1 MAGRL
6 EGRVAIVT
14 GAGRGIGEGIA
25 RRFAREGAAVVATQR
40 TADEGERLAAE
51 IRDEGG
57 SATFVQADVTRSD
70 DVQGLVRAAVEA
82 YGRLDI
88 VCANAGVGLR
98 RTVEDT
104 SMDEYDRVM
113 DANVRGVFL
122 CMQHGIRS
130 CAGAA
135 AGASWSSR
143 RWRRSSPSRWTLRTA
158 HPRVRCSC

>member
-57 SATFVQADVTRSD
+57 AATFVQADVTRSD
-70 DVQGLVRAAVEA
+70 DVQGLVRAAVEST
-82 YGRLDI
+82 
-88 VCANAGVGLR
+88 AGS
-98 RTVEDT
+98 T
-104 SMDEYDRVM
+104 
-113 DANVRGVFL
+113 
-122 CMQHGIRS
+122 S
-130 CAGAA
+130 CAPTR
-135 AGASWSSR
+135 ASGCGG
-143 RWRRSSPSRWTLRTA
+143 PSRTPPWTSTTA
-158 HPRVRCSC
+158 